1 MQLLCAACGQSLFGI
16 VRHCPFCGA
25 RQTDQPDGTAP
36 AASPS
41 GAGADK
47 ALTRFGDRADRPLP
61 PAPPPPAPASPP
73 ADRPLAPAAP
83 APAAPA
89 PPKAPAVTPPPA
101 KPPAPTSP
109 TPTAP
114 APVVAKARSGGAGK
128 WLAMLVIAGGA
139 YAGWEYLKPKPPDA
153 CQLALDSAAS
163 ALQGNQFAQ
172 AKSHA
177 LAAIARCTAERQ
189 DRARVVLKAVETS
202 MSADDSC
209 AKALRLVDSQ
219 IGEGKLKQAQRTLDA
234 QPGACLNRADAAA
247 RRQRLETNRAG
258 AAEKLAQAQTLL
270 ADGQFDQARKSV
282 DDAERLDRENAD
294 LAKTRKEIET
304 KSREVVAQKAP
315 PAPVPQA
322 PPKTEPQVP
331 PKTLPPG
338 PAPQPTQP
346 SPSPPVPQPTK
357 TEPVRPNIAA
367 INAML
372 LAASAG
378 NWTEVARLIQAGRG
392 TAVVTPGDRNA
403 STAAL
408 RQGQLLQQSNVEA
421 AVGHYRNA
429 VALDPSNPVASH
441 QLLVG
446 LIQSAKFDEAVNVS
460 AQALTLE
467 PASDGAWFMFSQA
480 LAQSTQPKLNAA
492 QNALRITTWQRR
504 NNAQFIDFEI
514 GKLNLTP
521 ADLDDLVA
529 FLKGLTDQ
537 RVVYRKAPFDAPQL
551 FVPNGHRVVNGVPA
565 VDSDGTAADVMME
578 VPAVGRNGGAPLK
591 GFLQRSTD

>member
-1 MQLLCAACGQSLFGI
+1 MLVL
-16 VRHCPFCGA
+16 
-25 RQTDQPDGTAP
+25 
-36 AASPS
+36 
-41 GAGADK
+41 AGA
-47 ALTRFGDRADRPLP
+47 
-61 PAPPPPAPASPP
+61 
-73 ADRPLAPAAP
+73 
-83 APAAPA
+83 
-89 PPKAPAVTPPPA
+89 
-101 KPPAPTSP
+101 
-109 TPTAP
+109 
-114 APVVAKARSGGAGK
+114 
-128 WLAMLVIAGGA
+128 A
-139 YAGWEYLKPKPPDA
+139 YAGWEVYLKPKPPDA

-315 PAPVPQA
+315 PAPAPQA

-408 RQGQLLQQSNVEA
+408 RQGQQLQQSNVEA

-504 NNAQFIDFEI
+504 NNAQFIDFLSRAGSTHPSPAFRQIATAVHGEVDRI
-514 GKLNLTP
+514 RRAAGDPPASAPGGQQGTTPTTRPIVPGAPPAQPSQAQAQPSPQSPPATPPAAAPAAASRALPTP
-521 ADLDDLVA
+521 ADVCGKRSNPISQAICERRVCERQAEYANHPDCVA
-529 FLKGLTDQ
+529 
-537 RVVYRKAPFDAPQL
+537 
-551 FVPNGHRVVNGVPA
+551 
-565 VDSDGTAADVMME
+565 M
-578 VPAVGRNGGAPLK
+578 RN
-591 GFLQRSTD
+591 RSPG